1 MNKRLTSLAIP
12 LILILLGLGGF
23 NIYRRI
29 IWKEATDG
37 VQWAQRSSGLVAVKV
52 VRDSPAYLSGIKIG
66 DILFKINGNPIK
78 NRADQVKQL
87 WVIYQTGQKAIYEI
101 GREGQPPLSPS
112 FYLAVRGTA
121 LSYFYLAL
129 VGFTAFVIGVVVFF
143 SAKSPL
149 TLPYIYFYLASLCLF
164 AMYVFSPTGQLD
176 TFDSLFFWLDKVA
189 FLFFPPLLFHYFSIF
204 PQRKRF
210 LKRRPAIPI
219 FFYIPA
225 LLLLA
230 VQAVL
235 FLPWFQGL
243 ESGRMLNLYGG
254 LDKIGLL
261 HFCAFALLTIGTTYH
276 SARRTSSVLVRKQ
289 YTWIAYGLG
298 IGTIPFMAL
307 DAIPHLLG
315 RMPTG
320 TGELTILFQALIPL
334 TVAYSISRY
343 KIMDFEI
350 VLKKAA
356 TLAFSYFVIAS
367 LYLVVSSQTKFFS
380 ENRLNVV
387 ILGVL
392 AIVLGAT
399 LFGPL
404 KKLFQSVLDR
414 VFYRRSYKYRK
425 TLLFISQEL
434 SRERNLQQ
442 LSQRLL
448 ELIANALSLKGIALL
463 LAEEKVPHSFSLLQ
477 AKGEFPPLP
486 SRITLDPGL
495 FQSFKELEHLSY
507 YTFPDRR
514 DLRFRLEKLSVW
526 GFFQFMPLK
535 VEDKFIGCLAMSKKT
550 NATYLTSEDWELLTT
565 ISYPVALALEN
576 AYLYDQASLR
586 TVEMERLKDYS
597 ENIIES
603 LTVGVAVLDQEGR
616 IIGWNRVLEETFL
629 RRKDSVLGQSLLAV
643 VGETNFSAIFPSDT
657 QQDYQ
662 LLSEI
667 RMDIRPGLTKIFDIA
682 KTPLLDNRLNPYGT
696 IIVFEDITDKI
707 MLQQQLMTSE
717 KLASIGLLSAGVA
730 HEINTPLT
738 GISSYVQML
747 QKRLT
752 DPHFAQILEKI
763 EAQTDRVA
771 RIIKNLL
778 SFARNPSEIAFSRVN
793 LIDSLKEILAL
804 IEYKLKA
811 MNIRLEFNPAPL
823 RPIWAQGERLQ
834 QVFINI
840 ILNALD
846 AMPEGGI
853 LRLDIGQQ
861 DSEALVRISDTGMG
875 IKKDHLPRIFDPFFT
890 TKGLGKGTG
899 LGLSISYAIIK
910 EHEGRITVDSLE
922 GKGSTFTVILPMD
935 LDVRRRRPDQSLPQ
949 GISHGT
955 GNDHSSD

>member
-1 MNKRLTSLAIP
+1 MTKRMTTIFIP
-12 LILILLGLGGF
+12 IILVFLGLGGL
-23 NIYRRI
+23 NLYRRLT
-29 IWKEATDG
+29 WKEPTDG
-37 VQWAQRSSGLVAVKV
+37 VIWAKQPKGLTAMSIG
-52 VRDSPAYLSGIKIG
+52 RDSPAYLSGIKKG
-66 DILFKINGNPIK
+66 DILFKINGNPVK
-78 NRADQVKQL
+78 NRADQIKL
-87 WVIYQTGQKAIYEI
+87 MWVISRTEQKAIYEI

-112 FYLAVRGTA
+112 FYLTTKGTG
-121 LSYFYLAL
+121 LGYYYLAL
-129 VGFTAFVIGVVVFF
+129 VGLTAFVIALIVMF
-143 SAKSPL
+143 STKSPL
-149 TLPYIYFYLASLCLF
+149 TLPYIYFYLVSLSLY
-164 AMYVFSPTGQLD
+164 AIYVFSPTGQLD
-176 TFDSLFFWLDKVA
+176 VLDSLFFWLDKLT

-204 PQRKRF
+204 PQRKKF
-210 LKRRPAIPI
+210 LKRRPSAPI
-219 FFYIPA
+219 AFYVPA

-230 VQAVL
+230 GQAAL
-235 FLPWFQGL
+235 HLPWLQSL
-243 ESGRMLNLYGG
+243 ELGQLLDLTSG
-254 LDKIGLL
+254 LDKIQLL
-261 HFCAFALLTIGTTYH
+261 HFCAFLLLTIVTIIH
-276 SARRTSSVLVRKQ
+276 STRRTSSVMVRKQ

-298 IGTIPFMAL
+298 IGTVPFLAL
-307 DAIPHLLG
+307 NAIPHLLG
-315 RMPTG
+315 RMPTA
-320 TGELTILFQALIPL
+320 TGELTILFQALVPL

-367 LYLVVSSQTKFFS
+367 LYLVVSSQTRFFS

-404 KKLFQSVLDR
+404 KKLFQSMLDR

-425 TLLFISQEL
+425 TLLYISQEL
-434 SRERNLQQ
+434 SRERNLQH

-448 ELIANALSLKGIALL
+448 ELIANALSLKGSALL
-463 LAEEKVPHSFSLLQ
+463 LTDEKEPGSFSVLQ
-477 AKGEFPPLP
+477 ARGELPPLP
-486 SRITLDPGL
+486 ARITLDQGL
-495 FQSFKELEHLSY
+495 FQAFQKSAYLTY

-535 VEDKFIGCLAMSKKT
+535 VEDKLIGCLAMGKKIS
-550 NATYLTSEDWELLTT
+550 ATYLTSEDWELLTT

-586 TVEMERLKDYS
+586 TMELERLKDYS

-603 LTVGVAVLDQEGR
+603 LTVGVAVLDQEGK

-629 RRKDSVLGQSLLAV
+629 RRKEVVLGQSLLAV
-643 VGETNFSAIFPSDT
+643 VGETNYSAIFPSDT

-682 KTPLLDNRLNPYGT
+682 RTPLLDNRLNPYGT

-707 MLQQQLMTSE
+707 LLQQQLVTSE

-747 QKRLT
+747 QKKLT
-752 DPHFAQILEKI
+752 DPHFAHILGKI

-778 SFARNPSEIAFSRVN
+778 NFARNPSDIAFSRVS
-793 LIDSLKEILAL
+793 LIDNLKEIVAL

-823 RPIWAQGERLQ
+823 PLIWAQGERLQ

-846 AMPEGGI
+846 AMPEGGL
-853 LRLDIGQQ
+853 LRLDIEQQ
-861 DSEALVRISDTGMG
+861 NGEALVRIADTGTG
-875 IKKDHLPRIFDPFFT
+875 IKKDHLARIFDPFFT
-890 TKGLGKGTG
+890 TKGIGKGTG
-899 LGLSISYAIIK
+899 LGLSISHAIVK
-910 EHEGRITVDSLE
+910 EHEGQITVDSIE
-922 GKGSTFTVILPMD
+922 GKGTTFCVILPMD
-935 LDVRRRRPDQSLPQ
+935 LDARRHRAENSRFQ
-949 GISHGT
+949 GKDHGQD
-955 GNDHSSD
+955 NEHSSH